1 MARFFLQ
8 GTIPKQIPR
17 HLHDDFIQ
25 LTKYEQG
32 KEWIASFFSTEMF
45 LHVTFLFA
53 NFLND
58 EIHVWE
64 RIYEKYSKLAE
75 GETSSNSAEN
85 IISVEYFTLN
95 QRRQISELSRGGL
108 SADLIALQF
117 RVPVEGIDDV
127 LEKNEEL
134 RMKKTR

>member
-1 MARFFLQ
+1 M
-8 GTIPKQIPR
+8 
-17 HLHDDFIQ
+17 FIY
-25 LTKYEQG
+25 T
-32 KEWIASFFSTEMF
+32 
-45 LHVTFLFA
+45 
-53 NFLND
+53 NFLI
-58 EIHVWE
+58 EKTHLWE

-75 GETSSNSAEN
+75 AETSSNSAES

-95 QRRQISELSRGGL
+95 QRRQIVELSRGGL

-134 RMKKTR
+134 RRKKPR